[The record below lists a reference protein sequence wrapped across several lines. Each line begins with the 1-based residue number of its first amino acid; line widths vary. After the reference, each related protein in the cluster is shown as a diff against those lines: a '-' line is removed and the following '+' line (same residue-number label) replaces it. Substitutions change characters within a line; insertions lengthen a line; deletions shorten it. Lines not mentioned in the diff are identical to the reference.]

1 MAVLDIVT
9 HPAPVLRAK
18 AKPVALFD
26 ATLSQLAAD
35 MIETMYDAPGRGL
48 AAPQVGLPM
57 RIFVTDVHWRT
68 GNPAPKVFVNPEIVE
83 VSEDTVL
90 REEGCLSI
98 PDTPCRV
105 RRPARVTLKWQDL
118 QGLGQEA
125 AFEGIEATCVQHELD
140 HLDGILCIDR
150 HEEETL
156 P

>member
-1 MAVLDIVT
+1 MAVLDIVR
-9 HPAPVLRAK
+9 HPAPVLRAT

-26 ATLSQLAAD
+26 AALSQLAAD
-35 MIETMYDAPGRGL
+35 MIETMYAAPGRGL

-57 RIFVTDVHWRT
+57 RIFVTDVAWRD
-68 GNPAPKVFVNPEIVE
+68 GDPAPKVFVNPTL
-83 VSEDTVL
+83 VSASEETVL

-105 RRPARVTLKWQDL
+105 RRPARVVLAWQDL
-118 QGLGQEA
+118 DGLGFEA

-150 HEEETL
+150 HEEEDL
-156 P
+156 A

>member
-1 MAVLDIVT
+1 MAVLDIIR
-9 HPAPVLRAK
+9 HPAPVLRATC
-18 AKPVALFD
+18 APVVLFD

-57 RIFVTDVHWRT
+57 RIFVTDVEWRD

-83 VSEDTVL
+83 ASEETVL

-105 RRPARVTLKWQDL
+105 RRPARIVLKWQDL
-118 QGLGQEA
+118 TGLGHEA
-125 AFEGIEATCVQHELD
+125 AFEGIEATCIQHELD
-140 HLDGILCIDR
+140 HLNGILCIDR
-150 HEEETL
+150 LEEDTPE
-156 P
+156 